1 MWLLYKLEMIFV
13 CTGKPILEIR
23 SDKKKGKKRGA
34 KKQETHVS
42 RGYIAHL

>member
-23 SDKKKGKKRGA
+23 SDKKKA
-34 KKQETHVS
+34 KKEVQKNRKHMLAGAT
-42 RGYIAHL
+42 